1 MDVSVMDK
9 NTVTKLSQISKNIL
23 KITYRGKVYKID
35 LDKELSIDENMVN
48 QSLRKSPSNYALLT
62 MVRDRL
68 VFKRD
73 KLEKEKDQAY
83 SKAWLYYKESGN
95 VNNETATHK
104 AESNKAYQ
112 GALKRWLRADY
123 EATRIIS
130 ICKAYE
136 NRENILR
143 TISANIRKQYGF
155 R

>member
-1 MDVSVMDK
+1 MEKSQKVVR
-9 NTVTKLSQISKNIL
+9 LSQIKKNTL
-23 KITYRGKVYKID
+23 KILFQGKTYEID
-35 LDKELSIDENMVN
+35 LDQELMIDENMVN

-112 GALKRWLRADY
+112 GALKRWLKADY

-143 TISANIRKQYGF
+143 TISANIRKQDGF

>member
-1 MDVSVMDK
+1 ME
-9 NTVTKLSQISKNIL
+9 NTITKLSQISKNIL
-23 KITYRGKVYKID
+23 KITYRGKVYNIN
-35 LDKELSIDENMVN
+35 LDFELAIDENVVN
-48 QSLRKSPSNYALLT
+48 QSLRKSPSNYALLV

-68 VFKRD
+68 IFKRD
-73 KLEKEKDQAY
+73 KLEKAKDQAY

-95 VNNETATHK
+95 VNNETASHK

-112 GALKRWLRADY
+112 GALKRWMKVDY
-123 EATRIIS
+123 EASRMIS

-143 TISANIRKQYGF
+143 TISANIRKQDGF

>member
-1 MDVSVMDK
+1 MEKSQKVVR
-9 NTVTKLSQISKNIL
+9 LSQIKKNTL
-23 KITYRGKVYKID
+23 KILFQGKTYEID
-35 LDKELSIDENMVN
+35 LDQELMIDENMVN

-143 TISANIRKQYGF
+143 TVSANIRKQDGF